1 MTRNV
6 GMLDRVIRVIA
17 GLVLAV
23 AGLWVF
29 GAIGGYV
36 LALIGVVLVLTGLMG
51 FCPLYRLLGIDT
63 AGGRAGRPQTPGARS
78 A

>member
-51 FCPLYRLLGIDT
+51 FCPLYRLLGINT
-63 AGGRAGRPQTPGARS
+63 SGAKAGAGQKPGARS